1 MAWLTWFLASCICK
15 GTNATLLKKHSLEYT
30 PGNRGSP
37 DYPIGPKKMVTSQM
51 LRPFLSEYQT
61 LANTNLPLL
70 PRCVIGF
77 FTQGL
82 EMQNSLIA
90 TTWIVNKNI
99 AAALK
104 EEWHQALS
112 CWEGTDHDCSGR
124 NPHCWRYT
132 AVRSSN
138 TNNDFFLRNY

>member
-1 MAWLTWFLASCICK
+1 
-15 GTNATLLKKHSLEYT
+15 
-30 PGNRGSP
+30 
-37 DYPIGPKKMVTSQM
+37 MVTSQI

-70 PRCVIGF
+70 PRCITGF

-82 EMQNSLIA
+82 EMENSLIA

-104 EEWHQALS
+104 EQ
-112 CWEGTDHDCSGR
+112 
-124 NPHCWRYT
+124 
-132 AVRSSN
+132 
-138 TNNDFFLRNY
+138 